1 MHTIKFFL
9 SFICFLAFYPY
20 ESSAITWD
28 SDYIESFAK
37 NHLESEILPPDGGKI
52 SFEVNDI
59 DPRVIINPCE
69 TPLKATIPDNTN
81 RRNVNI
87 KISCEDSTPWRL
99 YLPAKIERTFAVV
112 VAKITIE
119 KGDILSNKNIV
130 IDYVAKNKIRGERL
144 TSLNSIL
151 GSKAE
156 KRIGVN
162 NTITKRDIC
171 LVCKGDA
178 ITIIAKTDSFMIKT
192 KGTAL
197 SSGNLNQQIRVKNS
211 RSGRVIKP
219 KISAVNQVTIHL

>member
-1 MHTIKFFL
+1 MHTIKVFL
-9 SFICFLAFYPY
+9 SIICFFALFPY
-20 ESSAITWD
+20 VSSAITWD
-28 SDYIESFAK
+28 SDYIEALAK
-37 NHLESEILPPDGGKI
+37 TYLESEILPPDGGKI
-52 SFEVNDI
+52 FFYVSEI
-59 DPRVIINPCE
+59 DPRIRINPCLE
-69 TPLKATIPDNTN
+69 PLKATIPDKTN
-81 RRNVNI
+81 RRNINV
-87 KISCEDSTPWRL
+87 KISCEDSTPWRI

-112 VAKITIE
+112 VAKSTIE
-119 KGDILSNKNIV
+119 KGEILTHKNIG

-144 TSLNSIL
+144 TNMNSIL

-156 KRIGVN
+156 KRIGEK
-162 NTITKRDIC
+162 NTITNRDIC

-178 ITIIAKTDSFMIKT
+178 ITIIAKTDNFMIKT